1 MNKLFI
7 GMDLHK
13 NSSAFCV
20 KDKDGKLYNSQK
32 VVTNPYEIQKH
43 INNFKDSE
51 LSLVI
56 EPVSQ
61 WYYYADLLE
70 KSGVDVRLANPLKV
84 KAIASARV
92 KTDKIDAGV
101 LCDLLRTNLL
111 P

>member
-1 MNKLFI
+1 
-7 GMDLHK
+7 MDLHK